1 MKPLEP
7 VTMVA
12 AIVIAAF
19 AIDRT
24 VTACL
29 FLLSFGW
36 KWADPASVE
45 GPVRARAEKSYK
57 LLYFVLAC
65 ILALVVY
72 VYGNL
77 SIFSA
82 LGFPPHLLADAFLT
96 TLVLVA
102 GSDRVAALLKVP
114 DAAGSAA
121 KTSDEPIRIS
131 GTVTLVSQADAQ
143 LAGEGKPAGGGRP

>member
-1 MKPLEP
+1 MKPLDP

-12 AIVIAAF
+12 AIAIAAF

-29 FLLSFGW
+29 FLLSFRW
-36 KWADPASVE
+36 KWADPSSMD
-45 GPVRARAEKSYK
+45 GPIRAQAEKSYK
-57 LLYFVLAC
+57 LIYFVMAC
-65 ILALVVY
+65 ILGLAVY

-82 LGFPPHLLADAFLT
+82 LGFPPHRLADAFLT

-114 DAAGSAA
+114 DAGGGAP
-121 KTSDEPIRIS
+121 KTADDPIQIS
-131 GTVTLVSQADAQ
+131 GTVTLVSPAEAKH
-143 LAGEGKPAGGGRP
+143 AGERKSSGEG

>member
-1 MKPLEP
+1 MKPLDP

-12 AIVIAAF
+12 AIAIGAF

-29 FLLSFGW
+29 FLLSFRW
-36 KWADPASVE
+36 KWADPSSVD
-45 GPVRARAEKSYK
+45 GPFRAQAEKSYK
-57 LLYFVLAC
+57 LIYFVMASILGLA
-65 ILALVVY
+65 VY

-82 LGFPPHLLADAFLT
+82 LGFPPHRLADAFLT

-114 DAAGSAA
+114 DAGGAA
-121 KTSDEPIRIS
+121 PKTADEPIHIS
-131 GTVTLVSQADAQ
+131 GTVTLVSPAEAKHTGERKS
-143 LAGEGKPAGGGRP
+143 AGEA

>member
-1 MKPLEP
+1 MKPLDP

-12 AIVIAAF
+12 AIAIAAF

-29 FLLSFGW
+29 FLLSFRW
-36 KWADPASVE
+36 KWADPSAID
-45 GPVRARAEKSYK
+45 GPARAQAEKSYK
-57 LLYFVLAC
+57 LIYFVMAC
-65 ILALVVY
+65 ILGLAVY

-82 LGFPPHLLADAFLT
+82 LGFPPNRLADAFLT

-114 DAAGSAA
+114 NTGGGAP
-121 KTSDEPIRIS
+121 KTADEPIHIS
-131 GTVTLVSQADAQ
+131 GTVTLLSPAEAK
-143 LAGEGKPAGGGRP
+143 LAGERKSAE

>member
-1 MKPLEP
+1 MKPLDP

-29 FLLSFGW
+29 FLVSFRW
-36 KWADPASVE
+36 KWADPSSMD
-45 GPVRARAEKSYK
+45 GPVRTQAEKFYK
-57 LLYFVLAC
+57 LVYFVMAC
-65 ILALVVY
+65 ILGLVVY

-82 LGFPPHLLADAFLT
+82 LGFPPHPLADAFLT

-114 DAAGSAA
+114 AASGSAA
-121 KTSDEPIRIS
+121 KTADDAIQIS
-131 GTVTLVSQADAQ
+131 GTVTLVSPAEAK
-143 LAGEGKPAGGGRP
+143 LAGERKSAGGA